1 MNLCFKCGEKWG
13 AQHQCSATVQ
23 LHCVEELLEIIEG
36 SNSSDSFTTAPDDG
50 VESDQELLC
59 LSQQAMSGT
68 ENNACFRL
76 QGVIQNREVLILI
89 DSGSSGNFISSLLAE
104 QLVGSVPLPTPVRVK
119 VANGGIIAG
128 THYIPKCGWS
138 CQGAQFC
145 TSVKIL
151 PIQCY
156 DMILGMEWLKTQSP
170 MHVDWEAKW
179 MEVKQPTGKHQLFG
193 ISADTSSCH
202 TITTDQLL
210 EWDTNDALLY
220 LVQLCLMEQQDT
232 KPIPPV
238 LEQLLSDF
246 VELFEEPK
254 GLPPKRLCDHK
265 IPLLPGAT
273 PMKLRPYRY
282 NPMQKNEI
290 EKQVAELVRQG
301 VLQYSS
307 SPFASPVLLVKKKDL
322 TWRLCQDFRR
332 LNAMTVKNK
341 YLLPVID
348 ELLDELAGSQ
358 WFTSLDLR
366 AGYHQISMAEGEEH

>member
-1 MNLCFKCGEKWG
+1 
-13 AQHQCSATVQ
+13 
-23 LHCVEELLEIIEG
+23 
-36 SNSSDSFTTAPDDG
+36 
-50 VESDQELLC
+50 
-59 LSQQAMSGT
+59 
-68 ENNACFRL
+68 
-76 QGVIQNREVLILI
+76 
-89 DSGSSGNFISSLLAE
+89 
-104 QLVGSVPLPTPVRVK
+104 
-119 VANGGIIAG
+119 
-128 THYIPKCGWS
+128 
-138 CQGAQFC
+138 
-145 TSVKIL
+145 
-151 PIQCY
+151 
-156 DMILGMEWLKTQSP
+156 

-246 VELFEEPK
+246 AELFEEPK

-265 IPLLPGAT
+265 IPLLPVAT
-273 PMKLRPYRY
+273 PMTLRPYRY

-307 SPFASPVLLVKKKDL
+307 SPFASPVLLVKKKGL
-322 TWRLCQDFRR
+322 TWSLCQDFLR